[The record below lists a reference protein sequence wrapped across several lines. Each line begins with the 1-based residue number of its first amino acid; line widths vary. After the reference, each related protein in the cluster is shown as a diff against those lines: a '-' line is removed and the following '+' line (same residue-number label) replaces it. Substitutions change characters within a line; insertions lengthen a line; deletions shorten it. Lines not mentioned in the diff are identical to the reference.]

1 MRLISN
7 IFMMLIVLFA
17 AALLLIFLPLP
28 KPFPPAMS
36 SQRNLLSAIAI
47 GILGMIL
54 LIWFIFGLLEDVRR
68 RGNLLDPAFDEL
80 GFDKSSYLLTGR
92 KYFGVVKG
100 FRVDATYHQQYR
112 VEPAKLDIVIR
123 SEFTVEFAV
132 SKKRPLLYLRDCPLA
147 KIVLPRDDIQ
157 VFSKSDEKVRELMFD
172 YRLWDS
178 INSLFEWDFNL
189 MELYVTS
196 TLMVIHIRGYD
207 LSPSQVSQIIED
219 VIIICGAVKSL

>member
-1 MRLISN
+1 MRLILN
-7 IFMMLIVLFA
+7 IFMMLILLFT

-47 GILGMIL
+47 GVLGMIF
-54 LIWFIFGLLEDVRR
+54 LIWFTFGLLEDVRR
-68 RGNLLDPAFDEL
+68 RRNLLDPAFDEL
-80 GFDKSSYLLTGR
+80 GFEKSSFLLTGR
-92 KYFGVVKG
+92 KYFGTVKDNI
-100 FRVDATYHQQYR
+100 VEATYHQQYR

-123 SEFTVEFAV
+123 SEFPLEFAI

-147 KIVLPRDDIQ
+147 KIVLPKDDIQ
-157 VFSKSDEKVRELMFD
+157 IFSKSDEKVRKLMFD

-178 INSLFEWDFNL
+178 INSLFEWNFNL

-196 TLMVIHIRGYD
+196 TFMFIHIRGYD